1 MNTTTTSHIT
11 STLLRPDCSG
21 SQAVRYVSIVFAH
34 GNTENVGV
42 IVEWANG
49 DNWTYLVPMA
59 TVLAYLGEDSVGR
72 FANAMKRGAM
82 SATKREA
89 VGV

>member
-1 MNTTTTSHIT
+1 MNITTTSHIT

-21 SQAVRYVSIVFAH
+21 SEAVRYVSIVFTH
-34 GNTENVGV
+34 GITENIGV

-49 DNWTYLVPMA
+49 DDWMYLVPLA

-72 FANAMKRGAM
+72 FANAMKREAVFT
-82 SATKREA
+82 TKREA